1 MEAAAFM
8 PTGSLTTLYKQCNYT
23 NLCLQTI
30 GKQLIRINEDKIDE
44 LKDKVKDSVIK
55 GKVINTEEINPANIK
70 PPIKV
75 TEKFFNLNKKIR

>member
-1 MEAAAFM
+1 MEAVAFM

-30 GKQLIRINEDKIDE
+30 GKQLIRIEDKIDD
-44 LKDKVKDSVIK
+44 LKDKVEDSVIK
-55 GKVINTEEINPANIK
+55 GKVINTKEINPANIK

-75 TEKFFNLNKKIR
+75 TEIFFNLNQKK